1 MTKVTQAHI
10 DARTEEILGAAMKTF
25 AHKGVVDTTMQEIA
39 AEAGLSAGAI
49 YRYYPSKEHLLRA
62 VFADCTQQNET
73 TFDQVAASTD
83 SPCEAIGDVGR
94 AAWAKLKSE
103 GSREE
108 LILSLESTLAAVRQ
122 PEELGAERREMLN
135 ALIEMLEG
143 LIRQAQAVGEIDAG
157 VDSRALASTLLAC
170 HLGSGLLLLQLGDS
184 VDTDAVFSILMRMLP
199 GLAPQAT

>member
-25 AHKGVVDTTMQEIA
+25 ARKGVVDTTMQEIA

-62 VFADCTQQNET
+62 VFADCTQQNQA
-73 TFDQVAASTD
+73 TFEQAVAGTD
-83 SPCEAIGDVGR
+83 SACEAIGDIGR

-103 GSREE
+103 GSQEE
-108 LILSLESTLAAVRQ
+108 LILSLETTLAAVRQ

-135 ALIEMLEG
+135 ALIEMLER
-143 LIRQAQAVGEIDAG
+143 LIQQAQAAGEIDAG
-157 VDSRALASTLLAC
+157 VDGKALATTLLAC
-170 HLGSGLLLLQLGDS
+170 HLGSGLLLLQS
-184 VDTDAVFSILMRMLP
+184 LP
-199 GLAPQAT
+199 KELLTISR

>member
-25 AHKGVVDTTMQEIA
+25 ACKGVVDTTMQEIA

-62 VFADCTQQNET
+62 VFADCTQQSQA
-73 TFDQVAASTD
+73 TFQQAVARTD

-103 GSREE
+103 GFQEE

-122 PEELGAERREMLN
+122 QEELGAERREMLN

-143 LIRQAQAVGEIDAG
+143 LIQQAQAAGEIDTG